1 MSNPVV
7 HFWEFWNDCG
17 ECRSKTL
24 IGSAIVPM
32 AAAIVTI
39 ANVVIASLS
48 RGNRG
53 RSRCRGRSHQT
64 AITKLPSLSRSSRG
78 RSRCRGR
85 SHQTAI
91 TKLAAAIVVVAVGVV

>member
-1 MSNPVV
+1 M
-7 HFWEFWNDCG
+7 
-17 ECRSKTL
+17 R
-24 IGSAIVPM
+24 IGTEAPENKLGQIGGR
-32 AAAIVTI
+32 
-39 ANVVIASLS
+39 
-48 RGNRG
+48 RGRRLCRG
-53 RSRCRGRSHQT
+53 RSHQAAITKLSRSSRGRGRCRGRSHQI